1 MMVNRRYTGNK
12 EQGAVLIIALIFL
25 LVLSF
30 IGVSSMQGT
39 TMQEKMS
46 GNLRDRNSAFNAAEA
61 GLREGEAQARSDYY
75 NGALDTDN
83 SSSGTYSSSFSVNE
97 APEWKAELMA
107 DIYVS
112 LKAGEDPAGAVI
124 KVTSSSEGFSGK
136 SDVLLES
143 IYVVEQ

>member
-1 MMVNRRYTGNK
+1 MMTNRHRAGK

-46 GNLRDRNSAFNAAEA
+46 GNLRDRNTAFNAAEA
-61 GLREGEAQARSDYY
+61 GLREGETQARTNFY
-75 NGALDTDN
+75 NGVLDADN
-83 SSSGTYSSSFSVNE
+83 AVTGTYTSSFSSSE
-97 APEWKAELMA
+97 APKWSAELMGE
-107 DIYVS
+107 IYVS
-112 LKAGEDPAGAVI
+112 IKTDEDPVGAVI
-124 KVTSSSEGFSGK
+124 KVQSESEGFSGK
-136 SDVLLES
+136 SNVLLES

>member
-1 MMVNRRYTGNK
+1 MMTSRHTLNK

-75 NGALDTDN
+75 SGALDADN
-83 SSSGTYSSSFSVNE
+83 SSTGSYTSSFSSSE
-97 APEWKAELMA
+97 APEWNAELMA

-124 KVTSSSEGFSGK
+124 KVQSSSEGFSGK
-136 SDVLLES
+136 SNVLLES